1 MKQKNRKIKE
11 EQLEDLK
18 RDFGVLSTKEITEK
32 YNCSYS
38 TIERFCKSHGFKSKR
53 SNGKNS
59 AKKYPYPY
67 EHVQEFLIDWENNIL
82 SIEDLVNIYLNNL

>member
-32 YNCSYS
+32 YK
-38 TIERFCKSHGFKSKR
+38 E
-53 SNGKNS
+53 
-59 AKKYPYPY
+59 
-67 EHVQEFLIDWENNIL
+67 
-82 SIEDLVNIYLNNL
+82 